1 MYNLFPA
8 FCLCIYFIHISYS
21 LMFKKIFLLFILQ
34 LYQPLNIFIAL
45 VGVEVW
51 KDEDQVEISTDGD
64 KTLTNFLNYR
74 KVRLIQEHPN
84 DNAQLLTWEMDFSY
98 TIANMYIFLFRQ
110 VIYRDILIKYVPK
123 VFCNVIDVLIKW

>member
-1 MYNLFPA
+1 
-8 FCLCIYFIHISYS
+8 
-21 LMFKKIFLLFILQ
+21 MFKFFFLLFILQ